1 MSMKPGDPRNG
12 HRYRVAVATC
22 IANSDLCGLCGHHGA
37 RTADHIIPVDE
48 WLRRYGTY
56 DGVNDQTNL
65 QPAHGTKGPINN
77 PCHQCRAAGRNG
89 MCNQSKGARLIVVV
103 SPRSRDW

>member
-1 MSMKPGDPRNG
+1 MSMKAGDPRNG

-37 RTADHIIPVDE
+37 RTADHIIPVDV
-48 WLRRYGTY
+48 WYRRYGTY

-65 QPAHGTKGPINN
+65 QPAHGTKGRINN
-77 PCHQCRAAGRNG
+77 PCPTCGKL
-89 MCNQSKGARLIVVV
+89 CNQAKGARLIVAV
-103 SPRSRDW
+103 SPRSRDWYKP